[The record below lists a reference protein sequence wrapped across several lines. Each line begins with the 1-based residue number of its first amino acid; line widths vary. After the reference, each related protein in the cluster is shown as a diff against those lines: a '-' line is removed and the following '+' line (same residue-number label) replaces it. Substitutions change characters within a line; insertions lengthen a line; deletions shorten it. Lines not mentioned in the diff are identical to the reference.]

1 MIVTLMKKKFV
12 DELHWITEEEMLDMT
27 ALAES
32 APGAIAVNAAILVGW
47 QVEGLLGMI
56 TAVVGTILPPM
67 VILSIISYFYNVF
80 AANVYVAL
88 VLKGM
93 QAGVAAVI
101 LDVVCSMGGKVIA
114 LAFGGIPVFDGSS
127 VCGQLHF
134 WRQCGAYHSGRSV
147 VWGCARCAGPQK
159 DGVRMIY
166 LQLYLSFLQVGLFSV
181 GGGYAAMP
189 LIRSQVVELHPW
201 MTLQEFTNLITIAE
215 MTPGP
220 IAVNCATFVGLRIAQ
235 LPGAVIATLGCI
247 TPALVL
253 VSLLAWCYR
262 RWRDLSVLQSVLAC
276 LRPAVVALIL
286 GAGLSILGIVVFP
299 NGILGLGSIDW
310 IGTGSFFAAFI
321 LLRKYKWNPILTMCL
336 CGAAGLGLHLLAGT
350 VG

>member
-1 MIVTLMKKKFV
+1 M
-12 DELHWITEEEMLDMT
+12 
-27 ALAES
+27 
-32 APGAIAVNAAILVGW
+32 
-47 QVEGLLGMI
+47 
-56 TAVVGTILPPM
+56 
-67 VILSIISYFYNVF
+67 
-80 AANVYVAL
+80 
-88 VLKGM
+88 
-93 QAGVAAVI
+93 
-101 LDVVCSMGGKVIA
+101 
-114 LAFGGIPVFDGSS
+114 
-127 VCGQLHF
+127 
-134 WRQCGAYHSGRSV
+134 
-147 VWGCARCAGPQK
+147 
-159 DGVRMIY
+159 RMIY

-235 LPGAVIATLGCI
+235 
-247 TPALVL
+247 
-253 VSLLAWCYR
+253 LLAWCYR